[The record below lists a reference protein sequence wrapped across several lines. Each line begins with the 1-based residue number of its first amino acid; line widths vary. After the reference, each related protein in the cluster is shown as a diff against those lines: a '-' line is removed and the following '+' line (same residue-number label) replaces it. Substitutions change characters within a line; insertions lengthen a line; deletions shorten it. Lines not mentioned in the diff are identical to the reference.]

1 MCHYELHIEQFDLF
15 LEEQSFTY
23 RRNKDTK
30 EDVKRSSSR
39 ILVVINRYG
48 NHASDQRVNMY
59 IICQS

>member
-30 EDVKRSSSR
+30 DVQRSSSR
-39 ILVVINRYG
+39 MLVVINRYG
-48 NHASDQRVNMY
+48 SHASDQRVNMY